1 MAQETV
7 DLLVYEP
14 KIGVKYCPT
23 CGIEYFDERA
33 FCPVCGADIAAV
45 SEIRKK
51 DGEYVEYTP
60 HRKQASEKEKEGSKL
75 LLAIKI
81 AGIAVAVL
89 LATIVLA
96 FVGFFL

>member
-14 KIGVKYCPT
+14 KSDVKHCPT

-33 FCPVCGADIAAV
+33 FCSVCGADIAAV

-51 DGEYVEYTP
+51 DGEYMGYIP
-60 HRKQASEKEKEGSKL
+60 ISSKAASREKEGSKL

-81 AGIAVAVL
+81 LGISVAVL
-89 LATIVLA
+89 LFAIVLV
-96 FVGFFL
+96 FLGFFL